1 MSVAYDIMGNLIQEG
16 DLICS
21 ACGWSKAFNVRVVRK
36 ITSSS
41 VMYHNLNSY
50 ARVYNLK
57 RKDNYINGLKVTTA
71 QLSKDYLEEY
81 QELMKTI
88 KKDVATAD
96 NI

>member
-21 ACGWSKAFNVRVVRK
+21 CWRKDFDVRVVRK

-57 RKDNYINGLKVTTA
+57 RKDNYIDGLKVTTA

-96 NI
+96 NT